1 MGIYARIANSY
12 PPNYL
17 ESYVYRQF
25 TLRADGLGAD
35 WNQQQKRC
43 LMLHNRFARPT
54 TGSAPDVSDPS
65 RSIHLA
71 EPGSRPA
78 APQTVNLDVVAIVS
92 RRCSA
97 FFAEAAVL
105 VLVFGILDYLMLKGR
120 IEFEWIVGAFAIS
133 VFLLAV
139 SILMDLTAHRWIK
152 AHP

>member
-1 MGIYARIANSY
+1 MFRNRLTHPRS
-12 PPNYL
+12 
-17 ESYVYRQF
+17 
-25 TLRADGLGAD
+25 GAAVID
-35 WNQQQKRC
+35 
-43 LMLHNRFARPT
+43 PT
-54 TGSAPDVSDPS
+54 

-71 EPGSRPA
+71 QMGSPSAR
-78 APQTVNLDVVAIVS
+78 TRKVNLDIVAIVS

-120 IEFEWIVGAFAIS
+120 IELPWIVGALGIS
-133 VFLLAV
+133 LLLLAA